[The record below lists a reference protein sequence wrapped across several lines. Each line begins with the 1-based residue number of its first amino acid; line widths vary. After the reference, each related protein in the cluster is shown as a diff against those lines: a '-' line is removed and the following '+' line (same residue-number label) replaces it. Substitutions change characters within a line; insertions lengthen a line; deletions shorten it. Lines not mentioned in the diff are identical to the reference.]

1 MIKRLEI
8 ENFRG
13 IAKGKIEG
21 FSQLN
26 IFIGKNNS
34 GKSTILEALA
44 IVLNYEMLQHIVKR
58 REWHGFD
65 SVFSIFR
72 FKNTEKPV
80 KISAD
85 DINIEIKKD
94 VPDIKEA
101 EFLMSS
107 HGFSKEI
114 VVLNTKIEK
123 KSMGL
128 TILRNF
134 FDSSGNYE
142 NIYQNEPKENY
153 KENVIFIDSQCIY
166 GETTTKAYNMIFE
179 QGYEAYERLM
189 KVINTVYPDIKDIRI
204 FYEKVGLE
212 IVYRCGKVPFF
223 CYGGWV

>member
-13 IAKGKIEG
+13 ISKGKIEG

-58 REWHGFD
+58 REWHGLD

-94 VPDIKEA
+94 IPYVEEA

-107 HGFSKEI
+107 HGFQ
-114 VVLNTKIEK
+114 
-123 KSMGL
+123 
-128 TILRNF
+128 R
-134 FDSSGNYE
+134 
-142 NIYQNEPKENY
+142 
-153 KENVIFIDSQCIY
+153 
-166 GETTTKAYNMIFE
+166 
-179 QGYEAYERLM
+179 RL
-189 KVINTVYPDIKDIRI
+189 
-204 FYEKVGLE
+204 
-212 IVYRCGKVPFF
+212 
-223 CYGGWV
+223 